1 MARGPVTGE
10 AGRLR
15 VARLAPVPANGRSA
29 NESRGH
35 AAGSKNVAEGSPT
48 YTLPGA
54 PNSFIALSP

>member
-15 VARLAPVPANGRSA
+15 AARLAPVPANGRSA

-35 AAGSKNVAEGSPT
+35 AAVTYWVGKGLPT
-48 YTLPGA
+48 YA
-54 PNSFIALSP
+54 R

>member
-29 NESRGH
+29 NESRRH
-35 AAGSKNVAEGSPT
+35 AAGNKNVGEGSPT
-48 YTLPGA
+48 YALPAA
-54 PNSFIALSP
+54 PNSFITLSP